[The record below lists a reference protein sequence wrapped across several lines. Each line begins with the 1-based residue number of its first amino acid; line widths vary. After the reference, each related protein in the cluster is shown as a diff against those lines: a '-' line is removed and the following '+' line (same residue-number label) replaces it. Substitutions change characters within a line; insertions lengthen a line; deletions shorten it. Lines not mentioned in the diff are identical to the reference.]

1 MIKSLEEINF
11 RNIKHEVFNF
21 GKTNLFVG
29 MNKLG
34 KSNLL
39 NGLNVILTGS
49 LLTDKYGSDEKDIQ
63 SIIPYGTDAN
73 SNEESII
80 KITLTSGTEYQMNY
94 KRNFDKYGKC
104 KGHEAKFYINGGK
117 VTQKEFYP
125 NLYGA
130 LGFQP
135 VFTKLKIDESRLM
148 TDPLYALLKLDYK
161 DLRALLVAMGCSISD
176 DELKEQEP
184 NAIDLINEVE
194 TKYQGDYTRA
204 RKSYKDA
211 VANTNKSLE
220 ACKSQLKLFNDVE
233 EFNPSTLD
241 ELKEER
247 NTLNELNGKYK
258 NTTNE
263 NAIVNLENKKQ
274 QLLDKIDN
282 VKNKQIQVKSLE
294 ILDLKEK
301 INNIKALNENA
312 KKEHFSQGHKQIETE
327 QSELHSLE
335 RSLADTRLK
344 LANKENEIKNLQIK
358 GKGKQDMIKAKSN
371 DLANLK
377 EHSKFMVV
385 CPYCNQEHE
394 AMLPSSIINIQTLT
408 VAISVLQDELDSLK
422 GQYKATKQEADSL
435 TNKVNELSTQVFN
448 KQSLVNQLIK
458 DIQEA
463 ETNYKVDTTE
473 LDALS
478 MNLQELEAHRY
489 DVVDNEEI
497 IDLRNQ
503 IETINSNITEL
514 KENNV
519 NPYEADIE
527 ANNQRIAEIDQLM
540 SEQYIL
546 KNKWDNKVELQNT
559 HKAILEE
566 LNNKEFALN
575 KINDVIRTMIAM
587 INDKAKLITGF
598 DFVMLEENLTND
610 DIKEVCYVT
619 VGGVPFKDLNTAD
632 KIKVGI
638 SFIETCR
645 RIAQEQ
651 GASDNQLPILVDRLE
666 GIDTIDAIKKLTNIQ
681 LIGTRVND
689 TDTTIKLEILD

>member
-1 MIKSLEEINF
+1 MIKNLEVENF
-11 RNIKHEVFNF
+11 RNIKHQMFDF

-39 NGLNVILTGS
+39 NALNVLLTGS

-73 SNEESII
+73 SNEESVI

-148 TDPLYALLKLDYK
+148 TDPLYALLKIDYK
-161 DLRALLVAMGCSISD
+161 DLRALLAAMGCSISD
-176 DELKEQEP
+176 EELKEQEP
-184 NAIDLINEVE
+184 NAVDLIDEVK

-204 RKSYKDA
+204 RKNYKDA

-220 ACKSQLKLFNDVE
+220 SCKSQLKLFNDVE
-233 EFNPSTLD
+233 EFNTAVLD

-247 NTLNELNGKYK
+247 NALNELNGKYK

-263 NAIVNLENKKQ
+263 NAIVNLEYKKQ
-274 QLLDKIDN
+274 QLLDKIDDN
-282 VKNKQIQVKSLE
+282 KNKQIQVKSLE

-301 INNIKALNENA
+301 INNIKALNEKA
-312 KKEHFSQGHKQIETE
+312 KKEHFSQGHKEIETE

-344 LANKENEIKNLQIK
+344 LTIKENELKNLQIK

-394 AMLPSSIINIQTLT
+394 AMLPTSVINIQTLT
-408 VAISVLQDELDSLK
+408 NAISILQDELDAL
-422 GQYKATKQEADSL
+422 GNQFKATKQEVDSL
-435 TNKVNELSTQVFN
+435 KNKVNELSTQVFN

-463 ETNYKVDTTE
+463 EANYKVDTTE
-473 LDALS
+473 LDALT
-478 MNLQELEAHRY
+478 MNLQDLEAHRY
-489 DVVDNEEI
+489 ETVDNEEI

-503 IETINSNITEL
+503 IETINTNITEL

-519 NPYEADIE
+519 NPYAADIE

-566 LNNKEFALN
+566 LNDKEFALN

-598 DFVMLEENLTND
+598 NFVMLEENLTND

-619 VGGVPFKDLNTAD
+619 VDGVPFKDLNTAD

-645 RIAQEQ
+645 RIAMAQ

-689 TDTTIKLEILD
+689 TDTTIRLENLD

>member
-1 MIKSLEEINF
+1 MIKNVEVVNF
-11 RNIKHEVFNF
+11 RNIKHQMFDF

-39 NGLNVILTGS
+39 NALNVLLTGS

-73 SNEESII
+73 SNEESVI

-184 NAIDLINEVE
+184 NAIDLIDEVE

-220 ACKSQLKLFNDVE
+220 SCKSQLKLFNDVE

-263 NAIVNLENKKQ
+263 NAIINLENKKQ

-301 INNIKALNENA
+301 INNIKSSNENA
-312 KKEHFSQGHKQIETE
+312 KKEHFSQGHKEIETE

-344 LANKENEIKNLQIK
+344 LTVKENEIKNLQNK

-422 GQYKATKQEADSL
+422 GQYKATKQEVDSL
-435 TNKVNELSTQVFN
+435 TNKVNELSTQIFN

-473 LDALS
+473 LDALN
-478 MNLQELEAHRY
+478 MNLQELEAHKY

-540 SEQYIL
+540 SEQYVL

-645 RIAQEQ
+645 RIAQQQ

-666 GIDTIDAIKKLTNIQ
+666 GIDTIDAIKHLTNIQ

-689 TDTTIKLEILD
+689 TDTTIRLEILD

>member
-1 MIKSLEEINF
+1 MIKNLEVINF
-11 RNIKHEVFNF
+11 RNIKHQKFDL

-39 NGLNVILTGS
+39 NALNVLLTGS

-73 SNEESII
+73 SNEESVI
-80 KITLTSGTEYQMNY
+80 KVTLTSGTEYQMNY

-135 VFTKLKIDESRLM
+135 VFTKLKIDDSRLM

-176 DELKEQEP
+176 EELKEQEP
-184 NAIDLINEVE
+184 NAIELIDEVK

-220 ACKSQLKLFNDVE
+220 SCKSQLKLFNDVE

-247 NTLNELNGKYK
+247 NALNELNGKYK

-263 NAIVNLENKKQ
+263 NAIINLENKKQ
-274 QLLDKIDN
+274 QLLDKIDD

-312 KKEHFSQGHKQIETE
+312 KKEHFAQGHKQIETE

-344 LANKENEIKNLQIK
+344 LTIKENELKSLQIK

-394 AMLPSSIINIQTLT
+394 AMLPTSVINIQTLT
-408 VAISVLQDELDSLK
+408 NAISILQDELDGLK

-463 ETNYKVDTTE
+463 EANYKVDTIE
-473 LDALS
+473 LDALN
-478 MNLQELEAHRY
+478 MNLQELEAHKY

-497 IDLRNQ
+497 VDLKNQ

-619 VGGVPFKDLNTAD
+619 VDGVPFKDLNTAD

-645 RIAQEQ
+645 RIAQQQ

-689 TDTTIKLEILD
+689 TDTTIRLEILD